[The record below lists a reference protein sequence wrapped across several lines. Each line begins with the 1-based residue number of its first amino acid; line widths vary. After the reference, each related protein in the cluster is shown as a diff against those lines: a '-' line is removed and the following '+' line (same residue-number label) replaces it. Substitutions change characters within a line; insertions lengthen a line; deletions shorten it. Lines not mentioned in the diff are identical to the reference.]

1 MKPLFYNIVPIFPGR
16 EDFAISE
23 ILRQRREVGL
33 DRFLVSLSFHP
44 QRTPARDLI
53 PVLCERFRK
62 VRDGVAGSGVEL
74 GVLVQS
80 TLGHGWNGKVPLTRE
95 TWQHVVKFGGDE
107 DPRFCVLD
115 PGFREYVRKCIA
127 SIAAERPS
135 LLLID
140 DDVGIRIGECF
151 CPLHIAEMNRDLGAD
166 HSAAELERILHEE
179 PPTSPTSVSVT
190 RTLRRTIVD
199 YAKLIREAIDTVDPS
214 MRCGI
219 CACWGGY
226 WENGDIAHALAG
238 TRTKPFMRVNDA
250 AYGDQRPTTFV
261 NDIAIASRVIY
272 QLDGVDEIL
281 DETDTFP
288 QNYMSESAMM
298 FHSHITHAMLSGLA
312 GCKLW
317 TSEFQQPVHTG
328 SQRRYEARLR
338 DYAGFYEALHDLAPA
353 IRWQG
358 ISGHV
363 GRPPEGYGG
372 HPIHTERGL
381 HPGPWCTAIE
391 AVYGFPLR
399 YQGVE
404 TGGVFAL
411 RGENIDVMDD
421 AQVEAF
427 LSRRTIVDSFAA
439 RKLTARGFAPL
450 LGVEATEGGD
460 DFHFTFEMAADGSL
474 SNGFMWDD
482 STSLLK
488 PVADGVEVLANFC
501 QGERFTSPKPIAP
514 SHTLFENRLGGRIA
528 VLGWHLDMVFF
539 KKFRPLHRQLYLALL
554 DRLCGDTFEM
564 VVESGE
570 QEFVRHGLLPDGRE
584 LLSVTRL
591 SYDTDETLPLRLK
604 RDPKMV
610 ERLSPKG
617 KWEPVPFRRTGPLL
631 VEVDVHVACCD
642 TVVLRFAF

>member
-1 MKPLFYNIVPIFPGR
+1 
-16 EDFAISE
+16 
-23 ILRQRREVGL
+23 
-33 DRFLVSLSFHP
+33 
-44 QRTPARDLI
+44 
-53 PVLCERFRK
+53 
-62 VRDGVAGSGVEL
+62 
-74 GVLVQS
+74 
-80 TLGHGWNGKVPLTRE
+80 
-95 TWQHVVKFGGDE
+95 
-107 DPRFCVLD
+107 
-115 PGFREYVRKCIA
+115 
-127 SIAAERPS
+127 
-135 LLLID
+135 
-140 DDVGIRIGECF
+140 
-151 CPLHIAEMNRDLGAD
+151 MNRDLGAD
-166 HSAAELERILHEE
+166 HSAAELERILREE
-179 PPTSPTSVSVT
+179 PPTSPTSISVT

-288 QNYMSESAMM
+288 QNYMSESAVM

-460 DFHFTFEMAADGSL
+460 DFHFTFEM
-474 SNGFMWDD
+474 
-482 STSLLK
+482 
-488 PVADGVEVLANFC
+488 
-501 QGERFTSPKPIAP
+501 
-514 SHTLFENRLGGRIA
+514 
-528 VLGWHLDMVFF
+528 
-539 KKFRPLHRQLYLALL
+539 
-554 DRLCGDTFEM
+554 